1 MNNKYINKKVILSS
15 YPVGLAKKNDF
26 SVVTEEIDTLNDNE
40 ILVKTKYIGIDAA
53 LRLLLRDSDDFLFRV
68 KKDDLIRGSIV
79 GEVIE
84 SKNPKFSDGEY
95 VLGSLGVQKYCVS
108 NGEGIEKCDLNLANP
123 ELWLSGM
130 GLPGLTAYFSL
141 LDVCKPSPDKNVLII
156 GAAGAVG
163 SIAGQIAKLAGSKVI
178 GTTSSDEKCKWLIEE
193 LGYDHAINYKNKD
206 WFEELSAVSDKRL
219 DIIFDNTGGQVMDE
233 SLKIIGMK
241 GIVLLCGS
249 TSQYSENEIKGP
261 NNYIWLGTM
270 RARLQGFV
278 IFDYEDRYE
287 EARINLSKWL
297 NEEKLKM
304 PTHLVEGDIDKFP
317 EIFED
322 LYKGKNY
329 GKFVLKL
336 ND

>member
-1 MNNKYINKKVILSS
+1 MNNKYLNEKIILSN
-15 YPVGLAKKNDF
+15 YPVGLSKKDDF
-26 SVVTEEIDTLNDNE
+26 SVVTEEIDPLNDND
-40 ILVKTKYIGIDAA
+40 ILIKTKYVGIDAA

-84 SKNPKFSDGEY
+84 SKNPKFSEGDY

-108 NGEGIEKCDLNLANP
+108 TGEDIEKCDLSLAKP
-123 ELWLSGM
+123 EFWLSGM
-130 GLPGLTAYFSL
+130 GIPGLTAYFSL
-141 LDVCKPSPDKNVLII
+141 LDVCKPSPDKNVLIT

-193 LGYDHAINYKNKD
+193 LGYDYAINYKNND
-206 WFEELSAVSDKRL
+206 WFEKLSSVSDKRL
-219 DIIFDNTGGQVMDE
+219 DIIFDNTGGHVMDE

-336 ND
+336 KD

>member
-1 MNNKYINKKVILSS
+1 
-15 YPVGLAKKNDF
+15 
-26 SVVTEEIDTLNDNE
+26 
-40 ILVKTKYIGIDAA
+40 
-53 LRLLLRDSDDFLFRV
+53 
-68 KKDDLIRGSIV
+68 
-79 GEVIE
+79 
-84 SKNPKFSDGEY
+84 
-95 VLGSLGVQKYCVS
+95 
-108 NGEGIEKCDLNLANP
+108 
-123 ELWLSGM
+123 
-130 GLPGLTAYFSL
+130 
-141 LDVCKPSPDKNVLII
+141 
-156 GAAGAVG
+156 
-163 SIAGQIAKLAGSKVI
+163 
-178 GTTSSDEKCKWLIEE
+178 
-193 LGYDHAINYKNKD
+193 
-206 WFEELSAVSDKRL
+206 
-219 DIIFDNTGGQVMDE
+219 MDE

-270 RARLQGFV
+270 RSRLQGFV

-297 NEEKLKM
+297 NEKKLKM

-336 ND
+336 KD